1 MPKKKAKKWRRFR
14 HRVITKLAYC
24 VLYPYMRCK
33 YHVRIERFKEQGKR
47 QYFILFNHQTGIDQ
61 FIVGCSFKGPL
72 YYVASEDIFSNGFI
86 SRLLQWA
93 VAPIPIKKQATDSRA
108 VLNCLRVR
116 KEGGSIAVAPEG
128 NRTYSGK
135 TEYIKPAIV
144 ALCRALKLP
153 LLLYRIEGGYGV
165 QPRWSDVV
173 RKGKMRAYVAKVVE
187 VEEYQKLSDDE
198 LFALIAETLYV
209 NEGVADAEF
218 KSKRLAEYIERAI
231 YVCPDCGLAKFESD
245 KDLVTCTKCGRTV
258 RYLPTKELQGVGKEF
273 PFRFMT
279 EWYDYQSD
287 FINSLDVAAY
297 GENSLFTDTVSIS
310 EVILYDKKHPLE
322 DNVALSLTGKGI
334 NVKGKET
341 ALDFPF
347 EEISAVTVLGK
358 NKLNVYYG
366 GKVYQMKGDQRFN
379 ALKYVQIYHRD
390 KNVRKGEEDGKFLG
404 L

>member
-135 TEYIKPAIV
+135 TEHIGEEM
-144 ALCRALKLP
+144 LP
-153 LLLYRIEGGYGV
+153 VGV
-165 QPRWSDVV
+165 QGSLSEQAV
-173 RKGKMRAYVAKVVE
+173 KVAHEK
-187 VEEYQKLSDDE
+187 KLAGE
-198 LFALIAETLYV
+198 QA
-209 NEGVADAEF
+209 VA
-218 KSKRLAEYIERAI
+218 
-231 YVCPDCGLAKFESD
+231 V
-245 KDLVTCTKCGRTV
+245 DL
-258 RYLPTKELQGVGKEF
+258 P
-273 PFRFMT
+273 
-279 EWYDYQSD
+279 
-287 FINSLDVAAY
+287 
-297 GENSLFTDTVSIS
+297 
-310 EVILYDKKHPLE
+310 
-322 DNVALSLTGKGI
+322 
-334 NVKGKET
+334 
-341 ALDFPF
+341 
-347 EEISAVTVLGK
+347 
-358 NKLNVYYG
+358 
-366 GKVYQMKGDQRFN
+366 
-379 ALKYVQIYHRD
+379 
-390 KNVRKGEEDGKFLG
+390 
-404 L
+404 